1 MAKSQKENEVIKP
14 KNSTTKKK
22 TTTKKKSTTTTNIS
36 SNKKEI
42 TKKSST
48 SPKTSNKRKEVEE
61 NKNKKEGMVR
71 MFNKISL
78 AIKNH
83 KFVSITIISAVLL
96 LLVALIIT
104 PIFLSNKKVITVA
117 GNDFTKSDF
126 MIYLYSV
133 KYNYFGKDNTDL
145 PEATLNTLVDE
156 SSEKTIRE
164 FLKEKTVSEI
174 KTAGVI
180 QKLANDYKI
189 SLTKEDEQELEKEKQ
204 EFIEN
209 LGGQKEFKKMLRNN
223 NTNEKAYDKMSRID
237 KLYKLIYN
245 ELYAEG
251 KNNDLTDEEKQEANQ
266 EYYNNYK
273 KIRQIVLATVDLD
286 TKKSLD
292 ETTINQKET
301 LANTILDEAKNGV
314 DFNEL
319 IKKYSE
325 DATDVEPPYD
335 IYYKDGQMLEEVEE
349 AVNNLNIGDIS
360 EVIKSKY
367 AFHIII
373 RDELDDSKLEIVYE
387 QKREGKLLENISKI
401 MKEVPIIYHNLYE
414 NIKIK

>member
-1 MAKSQKENEVIKP
+1 MF
-14 KNSTTKKK
+14 KKM
-22 TTTKKKSTTTTNIS
+22 IL
-36 SNKKEI
+36 E
-42 TKKSST
+42 
-48 SPKTSNKRKEVEE
+48 
-61 NKNKKEGMVR
+61 
-71 MFNKISL
+71 
-78 AIKNH
+78 IKNH
-83 KFVSITIISAVLL
+83 KLVSITIISTIFLL
-96 LLVALIIT
+96 LIALITT

-117 GNDFTKSDF
+117 GNDYNKNDF

-189 SLTKEDEQELEKEKQ
+189 SLSKEDEQEIEKEKQ
-204 EFIEN
+204 EFIQT
-209 LGGQKEFKKMLRNN
+209 LGGEKEFHKMLRNN
-223 NTNEKAYDKMSRID
+223 NTNEKAYDKMSRTD

-251 KNNDLTDEEKQEANQ
+251 KTNDLKADEKAEAEK

-273 KIRQIVLATVDLD
+273 KIRQIVLATVDLE

-292 ETTINQKET
+292 TTTINQKEM
-301 LANTILDEAKNGV
+301 LANAILIDAKNGT

-325 DATDVEPPYD
+325 DAVNIEPPYD
-335 IYYKDGQMLEEVEE
+335 IYYKAGQMLEEIEST
-349 AVNNLNIGDIS
+349 VNNLNIGDIS
-360 EVIKSKY
+360 EVVKSKY

-373 RDELDDSKLEIVYE
+373 RDALDDGKLNVVFE

-401 MKEVPIIYHNLYE
+401 LKEVPIIYHDSYT